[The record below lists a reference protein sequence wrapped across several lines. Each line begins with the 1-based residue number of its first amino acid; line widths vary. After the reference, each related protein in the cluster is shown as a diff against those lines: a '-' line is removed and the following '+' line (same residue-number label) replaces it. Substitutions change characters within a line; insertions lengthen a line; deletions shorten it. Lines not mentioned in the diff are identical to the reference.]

1 MYNTTNPATA
11 IAMVC
16 LKYVGMF
23 LNYARES
30 SVPIQF
36 IMSSSGQ
43 PLKNHNPLTVSSI
56 HIHICYERLNTLSNP
71 LFLFSLGTILV
82 GIGFVSAIIVSILDK
97 AGAEQL
103 GQSDAIKEQS
113 KRVVSVFICLYY
125 TVPTRSKWRRYQTK
139 IEKG

>member
-1 MYNTTNPATA
+1 
-11 IAMVC
+11 MVC
-16 LKYVGMF
+16 LKYVIMF
-23 LNYARES
+23 LNYSLES

-43 PLKNHNPLTVSSI
+43 PLKKHNPLTVSSI
-56 HIHICYERLNTLSNP
+56 HIHTCYERLNTLPNP
-71 LFLFSLGTILV
+71 LFRFPLGTILV

-125 TVPTRSKWRRYQTK
+125 TVLTRKKWRRYQTK
-139 IEKG
+139 IEER